1 MPGPLDGVTVL
12 DLTTGIAGPYATK
25 LLADAGAGVWKIE
38 RPGGDF
44 ARRMGPF
51 PGDAPHPEKSGVFFY
66 YNTNKQSCVVDLRRP
81 QARAVFERLLGA
93 ADLVVESM
101 RPGALTRL
109 VGGWDHIH
117 ARRPD
122 VSLVSISNFG
132 QTGPY
137 RDYLASELVLFGYGG
152 EMYSMGVP
160 ERAPVKMYGVAALVE
175 SGAAAAVAAMGALIS
190 SLHHGCGQH
199 VDVSLAD
206 CQFGGVDRRHAWI
219 VGYEFSGKRGLRG
232 QGVPTVGAGA
242 TVYPCAD
249 GYVELTGIQLRL
261 DRLADMLGHPDWLR
275 DPIWQRPGV
284 FYEPDAVGEF
294 QAHLIG
300 WLIERTKREVWAEA
314 RRAKVLCGPL
324 FSVDELFADEHFRG
338 RGFWQRLEHPAL
350 GTLEIPGRPFQMS
363 DSAWEARAGA
373 PLLGQHT
380 RDILASVGY
389 DGGEIDALVAAGVV
403 ETA

>member
-12 DLTTGIAGPYATK
+12 DLTAGIAGPYATK
-25 LLADAGAGVWKIE
+25 LLADAGARVWKIE

-44 ARRMGPF
+44 ARQMGPF
-51 PGDAPHPEKSGVFFY
+51 PGDAPHPEKSGTFFFY
-66 YNTNKQSCVVDLRRP
+66 NTSKQSCVLDLRRP
-81 QARAVFERLLGA
+81 GGLAVFDRLLA
-93 ADLVVESM
+93 EADLVVESM
-101 RPGALTRL
+101 RPGALDAL
-109 VGGWDHIH
+109 GCGWTHIH

-190 SLHHGCGQH
+190 GLHHGCGQQ

-232 QGVPTVGAGA
+232 QGVPTVGAGS

-261 DRLADMLGHPDWLR
+261 DRLAQMLGDPDWLR
-275 DPIWQRPGV
+275 DPMWQRPGV
-284 FYEPDAVGEF
+284 FYEPDAVEQF

-300 WLIERTKREVWAEA
+300 WLIERTKREVWEEA

-324 FSVDELFADEHFRG
+324 FGVDELFDDGHFRE
-338 RGFWQRLEHPAL
+338 REFWQRVPHPAL
-350 GTLEIPGRPFQMS
+350 GEVEIPGRPFLMS
-363 DSAWEARAGA
+363 DSAWEPPAGA
-373 PLLGQHT
+373 PRLGEHT
-380 RDILASVGY
+380 RVVLESAGY
-389 DGGEIDALVAAGVV
+389 AANEIDALVRDGVV
-403 ETA
+403 EVA